1 MTDDRANPLNR
12 QPQTTQSINSEPTN
26 IQSTI
31 TQVQTNMSTNSPTST
46 HTHST
51 ATNSAATNSSAIS
64 NRADKVESSPEPQIK
79 EINIAIAGVT
89 YPIYCPIHEQEE
101 LHAAVSY
108 INDFALNLRKN
119 APNLSQENLL
129 VLCCLN
135 LHEKIHTGER
145 IEEDRIQKAKHSE
158 VLLNKIIKD
167 AQSIL

>member
-31 TQVQTNMSTNSPTST
+31 TQVQTNMSTNSPAST
-46 HTHST
+46 HSRAT
-51 ATNSAATNSSAIS
+51 TNSAATNSSAIS

-108 INDFALNLRKN
+108 INDSALKLRKN

-129 VLCCLN
+129 VLCCLS
-135 LHEKIHTGER
+135 LHEKIHADER
-145 IEEDRIQKAKHSE
+145 SKEDRIQKAKHSE
-158 VLLNKIIKD
+158 VLLNKIMKD